1 MSAHNRRRRTQIPDE
16 EDDEVSQQRPPSP
29 GSVDGDGDEQMGGV
43 GQRDEISQLVKNL
56 VRYAL
61 ACEYSRTPI
70 RREGIRDKVLGSQG
84 RAFKKVFAGA
94 QKQLR
99 ATFGMEMVEL
109 PTRDRNTLTAEQKR
123 KAAKS
128 QSQPKETSSNTY
140 VLTSVLPEQYTTPAI
155 IAPSKVGSA
164 DGEASYIALYT
175 MIIAIITLSGGS
187 LSEPR
192 LRRYLTRLNVV
203 ENMPSMNP
211 SDETSPSERTDSVL
225 QRMIKQGYLL
235 KVTES
240 RSAGDEDA
248 TNWYIGPRGK
258 VEADNEVIAAFV
270 RTVYGGSNEELEGK
284 IQASLKVRDRMAEEM
299 DVVEEEEPAAPENGD
314 PGPSTRRSG
323 RRRQTAED
331 EDDG

>member
-1 MSAHNRRRRTQIPDE
+1 
-16 EDDEVSQQRPPSP
+16 
-29 GSVDGDGDEQMGGV
+29 MGC
-43 GQRDEISQLVKNL
+43 SLSFHHL
-56 VRYAL
+56 
-61 ACEYSRTPI
+61 
-70 RREGIRDKVLGSQG
+70 
-84 RAFKKVFAGA
+84 
-94 QKQLR
+94 
-99 ATFGMEMVEL
+99 
-109 PTRDRNTLTAEQKR
+109 LTHLWP
-123 KAAKS
+123 AAKS
-128 QSQPKETSSNTY
+128 QTQSQKETSSNTY
-140 VLTSVLPEQYTTPAI
+140 VLTSVLPENYTTPAI

-175 MIIAIITLSGGS
+175 TIIAIITLSGGS

-235 KVTES
+235 KVTEA

-284 IQASLKVRDRMAEEM
+284 IQASLKVRDRTAEEM
-299 DVVEEEEPAAPENGD
+299 DVVEEEDPAAPENGD
-314 PGPSTRRSG
+314 PESSTRRG
-323 RRRQTAED
+323 ARRRHTAGD